1 TRTVEAVP
9 AAFSDHLALAM
20 QTRRPADALR

>member
-1 TRTVEAVP
+1 VEAVP

-20 QTRRPADALR
+20 QIDVPADTLR